1 MSDAKTIILCSPHLT
16 SARRKF
22 LLVIC
27 LLNNWV
33 NKNKKDFIQWLAFSH
48 ASLGLRPG
56 ASPSVQSENGPG
68 ACLYEVTGVHPAG
81 SAGTVSFFHP
91 KWLAGINCR
100 PPCLTVLR
108 TEACPASPE
117 LQRAHCQSF
126 LGLTLQLL
134 HQRCLGLGRS
144 VLLPGRWYPWIDN
157 WHLFV
162 KFTFW
167 KLEKEILTCPP
178 PLIYFSPLSSLSQL
192 PISVAQRHGK
202 TLGHSWELFKSSLM
216 WSLGWSFLT
225 HRQHSEAP
233 EAAFSL
239 HLGHHFSVS
248 ELKIWYTTTSF
259 PTENSKLWGC
269 YSKNS
274 KLSWHGYSRR
284 K

>member
-68 ACLYEVTGVHPAG
+68 ECLYEVTGVHPAG

-108 TEACPASPE
+108 TEACPASP
-117 LQRAHCQSF
+117 
-126 LGLTLQLL
+126 GT
-134 HQRCLGLGRS
+134 
-144 VLLPGRWYPWIDN
+144 P
-157 WHLFV
+157 
-162 KFTFW
+162 
-167 KLEKEILTCPP
+167 
-178 PLIYFSPLSSLSQL
+178 
-192 PISVAQRHGK
+192 
-202 TLGHSWELFKSSLM
+202 KSSLPVFLGTYTAASASEM
-216 WSLGWSFLT
+216 PGLGQVRASPRTLVSLDWQL
-225 HRQHSEAP
+225 A
-233 EAAFSL
+233 SL
-239 HLGHHFSVS
+239 
-248 ELKIWYTTTSF
+248 
-259 PTENSKLWGC
+259 C
-269 YSKNS
+269 
-274 KLSWHGYSRR
+274 
-284 K
+284 